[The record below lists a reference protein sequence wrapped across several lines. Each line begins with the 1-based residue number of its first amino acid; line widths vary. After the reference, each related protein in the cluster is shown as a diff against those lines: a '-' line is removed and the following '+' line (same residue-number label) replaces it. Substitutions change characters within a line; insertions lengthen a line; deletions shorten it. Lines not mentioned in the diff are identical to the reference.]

1 MIFRFSILFL
11 FLTTCV
17 SAQSIL
23 IKGVVVDHHTKA
35 PLAFVNIVAGN
46 HQTGTTTDIDGKF
59 AIKTERSTCCL
70 RLSYMGYERTT
81 YTIDFSKPLQIV
93 EMNPRVIHLREV
105 VVLPGINPAHRIID
119 SVLRHKNENDPRKLK
134 AFTYTSYD
142 KVILTIKADSLLTKD
157 TALLDSSAMK
167 ARKFLKK
174 QDLFLLETVT
184 NRKYMSPGLNQENVL
199 ASKVSGFKDP
209 VIVFMISQIQS
220 TTFYDDQ
227 IKIFDKNYI
236 NPITRGS
243 KRKYFFQIEDT
254 SYTAKGDTV
263 FIISYRPLLHT
274 HFDGLKGFLSINTHR
289 WAIQNV
295 KAEPAHDTTG
305 IIMRI
310 QQSYQF
316 IQGHWFPVQL
326 NTNIDFLTASIDL
339 GGTVYPMTAIG
350 KSYIRD
356 INLHPSLKKSDFS
369 YHEVEI
375 APDAIKK
382 RGEFWRKF
390 RVDSLTKRDKE
401 TYRVI
406 DSIGKAANFDQFAAV
421 VSTLMSGRIPT
432 YFLDLD
438 LDKFIHYN
446 RYEGLYLGMGV
457 HTNQKVSKRFA
468 LGGYWGY
475 GFHDK
480 TAKYGANTSVIL
492 NRRSETSLY
501 LAAYHNVQPMG
512 GVYFGEED
520 QKIWNTNDFYTFYY
534 SRMNLTTGGE
544 ATLSFR
550 TKILRDFKYYV
561 GLQAQNKTAFGH
573 YFFQKQNES
582 ALSYFKFREA
592 FFSFRFAFR
601 EKMIQTTRGYLSMGS
616 RYPVVYLKYTH
627 GFKSLMNGDF
637 RYDRIDLKMEQKLH
651 INYLG
656 DFSYRI
662 MAGMVFGAVPA
673 CNLFDGMGSYHPF
686 ALFSPNSFGTMRPN
700 EFLSDR
706 YIDLFFTHNF
716 GHLLFNGGKLFNPQV
731 MLITNIAFGGL
742 THQAYHHNYSFKT
755 LEKGYYESGIV
766 IRKLLDFQIY
776 DLGLGVSYRYGP
788 YGFKLP
794 AKNFAYKISIF
805 YRF

>member
-1 MIFRFSILFL
+1 MIFRFSILFF

-17 SAQSIL
+17 NAQTIRV
-23 IKGVVVDHHTKA
+23 KGVVVDHNTKE

-59 AIKTERSTCCL
+59 VLKTDRSTCCL
-70 RLSYMGYERTT
+70 RLSYMGYQRTK
-81 YTIDFSKPLQIV
+81 YTIDLSKPQQII
-93 EMNPRVIHLREV
+93 EMIPRIIHLQEV

-142 KVILTIKADSLLTKD
+142 KVILTAKADSLLTKD

-167 ARKFLKK
+167 AREFLKK

-184 NRKYMSPGLNQENVL
+184 NRKYMAPGLNQENVL

-220 TTFYDDQ
+220 TTFYDEQ
-227 IKIFDKNYI
+227 IKLFDKNYI
-236 NPITRGS
+236 NPISRGS

-254 SYTAKGDTV
+254 TYTAKGDTV
-263 FIISYRPLLHT
+263 FVISYRPLLHT
-274 HFDGLKGFLSINTHR
+274 HFDGLKGFLSINTHG

-305 IIMRI
+305 IIMHI
-310 QQSYQF
+310 QQAYHF

-326 NTNIDFLTASIDL
+326 NTNIDFLTANIDL

-382 RGEFWRKF
+382 SGEFWKKF
-390 RVDSLTKRDKE
+390 RVDSLTARDKE

-406 DSIGKAANFDQFAAV
+406 DSIGKAANFDKFAAV
-421 VSTLMSGRIPT
+421 VSTLMSGHIPA
-432 YFLDLD
+432 YFLDVD
-438 LDKFIHYN
+438 IDKFIHYN
-446 RYEGLYLGMGV
+446 QYEGLYLGIGA
-457 HTNQKVSKRFA
+457 HTNQQISKRFS

-480 TAKYGANTSVIL
+480 TAKYGLNTAVIL
-492 NRRSETSLY
+492 NQHSETSLY
-501 LAAYHNVQPMG
+501 IAGYHDVEPMG
-512 GVYFGEED
+512 GIRFEAGD
-520 QKIWNTNDFYTFYY
+520 QRIWNTNDFYTFYY
-534 SRMNLTTGGE
+534 RRMNLTSGGE

-550 TKILRDFKYYV
+550 TKMLRDFKWYF
-561 GLQAQNKTAFGH
+561 GLRAQNKTAFGT
-573 YFFQKQNES
+573 YFFQKQNEG
-582 ALSYFKFREA
+582 ALSHFKFREA
-592 FFSFRFAFR
+592 FFDFRFAFR
-601 EKMIQTTRGYLSMGS
+601 EKMIQTTKGYFSMGS
-616 RYPVVYLKYTH
+616 RYPVIFLKYTH
-627 GFKSLMNGDF
+627 GFKSFMNGDF
-637 RYDRIDLKMEQKLH
+637 RYDRIDLKIEHTLH

-662 MAGMVFGAVPA
+662 MAGMVVGAVPA
-673 CNLFDGMGSYHPF
+673 CNLFDGNGTYRPF
-686 ALFSPNSFGTMRPN
+686 ALFAPNSFGTMRPN

-706 YIDLFFTHNF
+706 YIDLFLTHNF
-716 GHLLFNGGKLFNPQV
+716 GHLLFKGGKVFNPQL

-742 THQAYHHNYSFKT
+742 KHKAYHHNYSFKT

-776 DLGLGVSYRYGP
+776 DLGLGVTYRYGP

-794 AKNFAYKISIF
+794 AKNFAYKVSIF